1 MSQGLVE
8 RQHLQ
13 DIGDAIRSKNGSS
26 DTYTPAEMAQ
36 AISGIRTADEVVLV
50 QKTVNANGQY
60 NSSDDSADG
69 YSGVRVN
76 VPNSYSASDEGKV
89 VSNGDLISQTSRNVN
104 ANGTYDTTVN
114 NEMVVAVPEPIIIQ
128 KTITENGTYNASSD
142 GADGYSSVS
151 VNVSGGGGGGTD
163 IYEITAEDETD
174 TYLSFA
180 NVYKDNIDI
189 NVTST
194 AS

>member
-1 MSQGLVE
+1 
-8 RQHLQ
+8 
-13 DIGDAIRSKNGSS
+13 
-26 DTYTPAEMAQ
+26 
-36 AISGIRTADEVVLV
+36 
-50 QKTVNANGQY
+50 
-60 NSSDDSADG
+60 
-69 YSGVRVN
+69 
-76 VPNSYSASDEGKV
+76 
-89 VSNGDLISQTSRNVN
+89 
-104 ANGTYDTTVN
+104 
-114 NEMVVAVPEPIIIQ
+114 MVVAVPEPIIIQ

-151 VNVSGGGGGGTD
+151 VNVSGGGGGTD
-163 IYEITAEDETD
+163 IHETTAEDETD